1 MHHVYHR
8 KLKGDIES
16 RMKKQETIKN
26 DQANLKEKKK
36 ANKICRN
43 EKSVIIEI
51 RQTLD

>member
-36 ANKICRN
+36 QI
-43 EKSVIIEI
+43 KSVEMKKV
-51 RQTLD
+51 